1 MTAAT
6 AVPVMSRYRGNTERR
21 DELSADVVEADARHG
36 DDRDHR
42 RVAEQCRALRG
53 RCHEIGR
60 GLRRDRRCGLE
71 GSLAARIDA
80 ELSPLVR
87 FGGIEAQ
94 REHDL
99 LHEIGVH
106 PTAAR
111 AEDVVD
117 R

>member
-1 MTAAT
+1 MIAIIA
-6 AVPVMSRYRGNTERR
+6 GF
-21 DELSADVVEADARHG
+21 
-36 DDRDHR
+36 
-42 RVAEQCRALRG
+42 AEQCRALRG

-111 AEDVVD
+111 AEDVVEPLTSRSAPD
-117 R
+117 PGSRRPRCGHRRYV